1 MERYL
6 LDHTEDGWL
15 PDSNFV
21 VQFVHVDH
29 LALLFKATLLCFT
42 PSQGI
47 FVVVVFSRKL
57 KLMYSFGKWL
67 KFKFSLMGFVY
78 RVV

>member
-1 MERYL
+1 MEHYL

-15 PDSNFV
+15 PDTNFV

-29 LALLFKATLLCFT
+29 LALLSKATHLCFA

-47 FVVVVFSRKL
+47 
-57 KLMYSFGKWL
+57 
-67 KFKFSLMGFVY
+67 
-78 RVV
+78 